1 MSKIRCTPLLSARL
15 CAPAALVFI
24 MGLFQPDCAQAHRM
38 LMQEKEPGVL
48 FVYYEGRVPAAEAA
62 VTLLDGQDEVLLQ
75 GKANAEG
82 RFYFDP
88 RLGARVA
95 RADDGRGHRVV
106 YDLEESVLEEGFLFI
121 GDEIPLALRAAL
133 GTGMIFLL
141 YGALYAWGTRGRRK
155 KNAHS

>member
-1 MSKIRCTPLLSARL
+1 MSKIPSTPLFSVKL
-15 CAPAALVFI
+15 CASAALVFVT
-24 MGLFQPDCAQAHRM
+24 GFFQPDCAHAHRM
-38 LMQEKEPGVL
+38 LMQEEGSGVL
-48 FVYYEGRVPAAEAA
+48 FVYYEGRVPAAEVA
-62 VTLLDGQDEVLLQ
+62 VTLLDEQDQVLLQ
-75 GKANAEG
+75 GQTNAEG

-88 RLGARVA
+88 RLGAGVA

-121 GDEIPLALRAAL
+121 GDEIPLALRVAL